1 MLGWGFFE
9 WGGNSK
15 IYGNSF
21 AVEFS
26 QFFVII
32 FTCLEFV
39 VVQCFLRNLPIKII
53 IILYF
58 RPSKAAFEC
67 YLLVK
72 KKFLILVELYLD
84 CNILTYL
91 VENDDKFNL
100 GL

>member
-1 MLGWGFFE
+1 M
-9 WGGNSK
+9 
-15 IYGNSF
+15 
-21 AVEFS
+21 
-26 QFFVII
+26 
-32 FTCLEFV
+32 EFV
-39 VVQCFLRNLPIKII
+39 VVQRFLRNMPFKI

-84 CNILTYL
+84 CNILTYV